1 MITFKYSPKIFFT
14 LIFALM
20 ITSCSG
26 IITPGM
32 AVMESRYTPKMPKP
46 IPTKDFKLISINSAV
61 ISKQKPTVR
70 KAIKKVG
77 RPAGVGGY
85 KYRIGAQDILSITV
99 WDHPELT
106 IPAGEFRSPTAAGH
120 KVSENGHFFFPYA
133 GSVQAAGRTTNQIR
147 RDLEQKLSKYITK
160 PQVGVAIA
168 AYRSQKAYISGQVI
182 KPGVYPIDDVPLT
195 VRAIIAKSGGLN
207 DKASDFALLTH
218 HKQKISIDLDA
229 LYRKGDNSQNYVLR
243 GGDAL
248 HIAEKNS
255 SKKVFVMGE
264 VNKARSVP
272 LNRFGLSLA
281 EALSEAGGINEEKAN
296 PTGIFVI
303 RQENPEDKKPSV
315 YQLRMTSVHSMLLA
329 EQFSLRSRD
338 IVYVT
343 AAPITRWN
351 RLISQILP
359 TLSIISTTKALTK

>member
-1 MITFKYSPKIFFT
+1 MVG
-14 LIFALM
+14 
-20 ITSCSG
+20 CSNL
-26 IITPGM
+26 ITPG
-32 AVMESRYTPKMPKP
+32 VPSFESRYTPKPVRA
-46 IPTKDFKLISINSAV
+46 TSGKDFKLISINART
-61 ISKQKPTVR
+61 IAKQKPLF
-70 KAIKKVG
+70 KKIIRTNG
-77 RPAGVGGY
+77 RRAGIGGY
-85 KYRIGAQDILSITV
+85 KYRIGAQDILSVTV

-120 KVSENGHFFFPYA
+120 KVGEDGRFFFPYA
-133 GSVQAAGRTTNQIR
+133 GNVQAAGRTTTQIR
-147 RDLEQKLSKYITK
+147 RDLEQKLSKFITK

-168 AYRSQKAYISGQVI
+168 AYRSQKVFVSGQVI
-182 KPGVYPIDDVPLT
+182 KPGVYPIDDVALT
-195 VRAIIAKSGGLN
+195 VRGIIARSGGLN

-218 HKQKISIDLDA
+218 HKQKISIDLNA
-229 LYRKGDNSQNYVLR
+229 LYRQGDNRQNYVLR

-248 HIAEKNS
+248 HITEKNTS
-255 SKKVFVMGE
+255 DKVFVMGE
-264 VNKARSVP
+264 VNKAGSVQ

-281 EALSEAGGINEEKAN
+281 EALSEAGSINEEKAN

-303 RQENPEDKKPSV
+303 RQENPSDKKPTV

-351 RLISQILP
+351 RVISQILP
-359 TLSIISTTKALTK
+359 SLSIVTATKALTK